1 VLRTIRQHCEQFG
14 ALETIVEGRALQDV
28 LKVHCFGCGSLNERG
43 LQIKSRWD
51 GDELVCRWHPK
62 PHHIGHPGVVY
73 GGVIASV
80 VDCHA
85 VWTAMA
91 TACRDE
97 GLPLEDASVPPFAFV
112 TGKLSV
118 SYLKPARI
126 DRPLELHAK
135 VSDKG
140 ERRVDVR
147 CRVMQDGVECAS
159 AEVVTVR
166 VPSLG

>member
-1 VLRTIRQHCEQFG
+1 
-14 ALETIVEGRALQDV
+14 VEGRALQDV
-28 LKVHCFGCGSLNERG
+28 LKVQCFGCGALNEQG
-43 LQIKSRWD
+43 LQIKSHWD
-51 GDELVCRWHPK
+51 GDELVCRWSPK
-62 PHHIGHPGVVY
+62 PHHIGHPGFVC

-85 VWTAMA
+85 IWTAMA

-97 GLPLEDASVPPFAFV
+97 GPPLDDASPPPFAFV

-118 SYLKPARI
+118 SYLKPAKI
-126 DRPLELHAK
+126 DRPLELRAK
-135 VSDKG
+135 VSEQGD
-140 ERRVDVR
+140 RSVRVG

-166 VPSLG
+166 VRSLE

>member
-1 VLRTIRQHCEQFG
+1 
-14 ALETIVEGRALQDV
+14 LETIVEGRALQDV
-28 LKVHCFGCGSLNERG
+28 LKVHCFGCGSLNEQG
-43 LQIKSRWD
+43 LQIKSHWD

-91 TACRDE
+91 TVCRDE
-97 GLPLEDASVPPFAFV
+97 GLPLDDASPPPFAFV

-126 DRPLELHAK
+126 DRPLELYAK
-135 VSDKG
+135 VSDQG
-140 ERRVDVR
+140 ERRANVR
-147 CRVMQDGVECAS
+147 CRVVQDGVVCAS

-166 VPSLG
+166 VPSPR

>member
-1 VLRTIRQHCEQFG
+1 M
-14 ALETIVEGRALQDV
+14 EGQALQDV
-28 LKVHCFGCGSLNERG
+28 LKVHCFGCGSLNEQG
-43 LQIKSRWD
+43 LQIKSHWD
-51 GDELVCRWHPK
+51 GDELVCRWSPK
-62 PHHIGHPGVVY
+62 PHHIGHPGIVC
-73 GGVIASV
+73 GGLIASV

-85 VWTAMA
+85 VWTAAA

-97 GLPLEDASVPPFAFV
+97 GLPFDDASPPPFAFV

-135 VSDKG
+135 VSGKG
-140 ERRVDVR
+140 ERRVNVG

-166 VPSLG
+166 VRSLG

>member
-1 VLRTIRQHCEQFG
+1 MEV
-14 ALETIVEGRALQDV
+14 VEGRALQDA
-28 LKVHCFGCGSLNERG
+28 LKVQCFGCGSLNDQG
-43 LQIKSRWD
+43 LQIKSHWA
-51 GDELVCRWHPK
+51 GDELVCRWSPR
-62 PHHIGHPGVVY
+62 PYHIGHPGFVY

-85 VWTAMA
+85 IWTAMA

-97 GLPLEDASVPPFAFV
+97 GLLLDGASPPPFAFV

-140 ERRVDVR
+140 ERRVHVG
-147 CRVMQDGVECAS
+147 CRVLQDGIVCAS